1 MSSRFKIIAS
11 LIATCILLTI
21 AYAFYI
27 YFVSLSLW
35 IMYGLKPVKNIAKQ
49 QTDIQLTDKQLFDDF
64 NVNPTKADSI
74 YKNKILEITGT
85 FTKSEIKD
93 SICNVIFDNGGNYL
107 VIASGLYAQK
117 KEIALLKTGNKLT
130 IKGIYN
136 GFVMND
142 EMFMI
147 PAEIKIDKCTILK

>member
-1 MSSRFKIIAS
+1 MSSKFKIIAT
-11 LIATCILLTI
+11 LIATSILLMI
-21 AYAFYI
+21 AYAIYI
-27 YFVSLSLW
+27 YF
-35 IMYGLKPVKNIAKQ
+35 KPVKNIAKQ

-64 NVNPTKADSI
+64 ISNPTNADSI
-74 YKNKILEITGT
+74 YKNKIVELTGI

-93 SICNVIFDNGGNYL
+93 SVCNVIFDNGGNYI
-107 VIASGLYAQK
+107 VIAGGLFVQK
-117 KEIALLKTGNKLT
+117 KEIELLKTGSKLT

>member
-21 AYAFYI
+21 AYAI
-27 YFVSLSLW
+27 YVYF
-35 IMYGLKPVKNIAKQ
+35 KPVKNIAKQ
-49 QTDIQLTDKQLFDDF
+49 QTDIQLTDKQLIDDF
-64 NVNPTKADSI
+64 NTNPTTADSI
-74 YKNKILEITGT
+74 YKNKIVEITGT

-93 SICNVIFDNGGNYL
+93 SICNVIFDNGGNYI

>member
-1 MSSRFKIIAS
+1 
-11 LIATCILLTI
+11 
-21 AYAFYI
+21 
-27 YFVSLSLW
+27 
-35 IMYGLKPVKNIAKQ
+35 
-49 QTDIQLTDKQLFDDF
+49 LFDDF

-74 YKNKILEITGT
+74 YKNKIVEITGT

-93 SICNVIFDNGGNYL
+93 SICNVIFDNGGNYIS
-107 VIASGLYAQK
+107 IASGLYAQK

>member
-27 YFVSLSLW
+27 C
-35 IMYGLKPVKNIAKQ
+35 LKPVKNIAKQ

-74 YKNKILEITGT
+74 YKNKIVEITGT

>member
-11 LIATCILLTI
+11 LIATCILVTI

-27 YFVSLSLW
+27 YF
-35 IMYGLKPVKNIAKQ
+35 KPVKNIAKQ

-74 YKNKILEITGT
+74 YKNKIVEITGT

>member
-1 MSSRFKIIAS
+1 M
-11 LIATCILLTI
+11 TN
-21 AYAFYI
+21 I
-27 YFVSLSLW
+27 Y
-35 IMYGLKPVKNIAKQ
+35 LKPVKNIAKQ

>member
-27 YFVSLSLW
+27 Y
-35 IMYGLKPVKNIAKQ
+35 LKPVKNIAKQ

-74 YKNKILEITGT
+74 YKNKILEITDT

-130 IKGIYN
+130 IKGVYN